1 MGSMR
6 KMLIAALAGA
16 LVALAVG
23 VVMGAGAVGTDDE
36 TTVTDTVTE
45 TVEAPK
51 QEDEREAGEDISGPC
66 DEAEHAND
74 PRCAGTPPATGGD
87 DDVIGDDDGVG
98 DDISGPCDEA
108 EHANDPRCTGAAP
121 TPAPA
126 PRVDN
131 SGPGSMNSGPGNAE
145 DNDDEVEFEDHS
157 GPGHGGDDD
166 GGDDHGG
173 GSNSGPG
180 SGDDD

>member
-74 PRCAGTPPATGGD
+74 PRC
-87 DDVIGDDDGVG
+87 
-98 DDISGPCDEA
+98 
-108 EHANDPRCTGAAP
+108 TGAAP

-166 GGDDHGG
+166 SGDDHGG

-180 SGDDD
+180 GGDDD

>member
-1 MGSMR
+1 MR
-6 KMLIAALAGA
+6 RMLIAALAGA

-23 VVMGAGAVGTDDE
+23 VLTGAGAVGTDDE

-51 QEDEREAGEDISGPC
+51 QEDKGVDEREAGEDISGPC

-74 PRCAGTPPATGGD
+74 PRCAGTTTPPAGDDVADDDGADDVGD
-87 DDVIGDDDGVG
+87 DDQV
-98 DDISGPCDEA
+98 PA
-108 EHANDPRCTGAAP
+108 
-121 TPAPA
+121 PAPA

-131 SGPGSMNSGPGNAE
+131 SGPGSMNSGPGSVNSGRDHAE
-145 DNDDEVEFEDHS
+145 DDDAGEVEIEDHS

-166 GGDDHGG
+166 SGDDHGG
-173 GSNSGPG
+173 GDNSGPG
-180 SGDDD
+180 GGDDD

>member
-1 MGSMR
+1 MR

-16 LVALAVG
+16 LVALSVG
-23 VVMGAGAVGTDDE
+23 VLTGAGAVGTDDE
-36 TTVTDTVTE
+36 STVTETTTE

-51 QEDEREAGEDISGPC
+51 QEDVGGGVREAGEDISGPC

-74 PRCAGTPPATGGD
+74 PRCAGTPPTGGAPVDDDDDVVGD
-87 DDVIGDDDGVG
+87 DDDVTV
-98 DDISGPCDEA
+98 PE
-108 EHANDPRCTGAAP
+108 PAP
-121 TPAPA
+121 T

-131 SGPGSMNSGPGNAE
+131 SGPGSMNSGPGSMNSGR
-145 DNDDEVEFEDHS
+145 DDDDGDEVELEDHS

-166 GGDDHGG
+166 SDDDDD

-180 SGDDD
+180 GGDDD

>member
-1 MGSMR
+1 MR

-23 VVMGAGAVGTDDE
+23 VLTGAGAVGSDDSTVTE
-36 TTVTDTVTE
+36 TVTD

-51 QEDEREAGEDISGPC
+51 QEDKAQGEREAGEDVRGPC

-74 PRCAGTPPATGGD
+74 PRCNGTTTPPAD
-87 DDVIGDDDGVG
+87 DDAADDDGVNDV
-98 DDISGPCDEA
+98 DDDDQVPA
-108 EHANDPRCTGAAP
+108 
-121 TPAPA
+121 PAPA

-131 SGPGSMNSGPGNAE
+131 SGPGSMNSGPGSVNSGRDHAE
-145 DNDDEVEFEDHS
+145 DDDGDEVELEDHS

-180 SGDDD
+180 GGDDD